1 MRISRTTCLITFT
14 RGLDDQMNTRMKRII
29 CRPLLCILF
38 VNIAFFI
45 IATAGIAEELQLEM
59 EEVSFQTQDKLTI
72 IGSWVTPQTLER
84 TTQKRPTAIL
94 LHDYGFN
101 RREWGIF
108 IPDLVERGFNVLAFD
123 LRGHGQSK
131 EGGPPSVEYLMS
143 VGVQDVEAALKWVE
157 SQKITDKKHVNLI
170 GVGVGADIVFL
181 GAGQLQK
188 KIRTAVVISPTYST
202 VLAGNLMSEEP
213 RAILFCASTKSY
225 NGMGALAAETLS
237 NFTKE
242 PKKVV
247 VYNSAAHG
255 FTLFYKHPEI
265 KQEILSWI
273 GR

>member
-1 MRISRTTCLITFT
+1 MLFIT
-14 RGLDDQMNTRMKRII
+14 RE
-29 CRPLLCILF
+29 
-38 VNIAFFI
+38 
-45 IATAGIAEELQLEM
+45 AGFAEELQLVMQEI
-59 EEVSFQTQDKLTI
+59 SFQTQDNLTI
-72 IGSWVTPQTLER
+72 FGSWITPQTSEPSK
-84 TTQKRPTAIL
+84 QKRPTAIL

-131 EGGPPSVEYLMS
+131 EGGAPSVEYLLA
-143 VGVQDVEAALKWVE
+143 VGVSDVEAALKWV
-157 SQKITDKKHVNLI
+157 SAQKTTDKKNVNLI
-170 GVGVGADIVFL
+170 GVGIGADIVFL

-188 KIRTAVVISPTYST
+188 KIRAAVVISPTYSS
-202 VLAGNLMSEEP
+202 VIEGGLISKEP

>member
-1 MRISRTTCLITFT
+1 MNIINRQIHCSTFLIK
-14 RGLDDQMNTRMKRII
+14 M
-29 CRPLLCILF
+29 LF
-38 VNIAFFI
+38 SLMFFV
-45 IATAGIAEELQLEM
+45 TEEAGFAEELQLSMQEI
-59 EEVSFQTQDKLTI
+59 SFQTRDNFTI
-72 IGSWVTPQTLER
+72 FGSWITPQTLEPS
-84 TTQKRPTAIL
+84 TQKRPTVIL

-131 EGGPPSVEYLMS
+131 DGGLPPIEYLMAI
-143 VGVQDVEAALKWVE
+143 GVPDVEAALKWV
-157 SQKITDKKHVNLI
+157 SAQKTTDKKNVNLI

-181 GAGQLQK
+181 GTGQLQK
-188 KIRTAVVISPTYST
+188 KIRAAVVISPTYST
-202 VLAGNLMSEEP
+202 VLEGDLMSKEP

-225 NGMGALAAETLS
+225 NGMGVLAAETLS